1 MFHKTRH
8 THMHA
13 GGCGEG
19 EGGWRGWRGRHGEG
33 QGEARGGGGR
43 GRGPGS
49 EGGRMRRFFEQGD
62 LRLVILGL
70 IADAPAHGYELIRA
84 IEDRVGGAYAPSPG
98 VVYPTLTLL
107 EETGL
112 IEAAPT
118 EGNKRLFRI
127 TDAGRAHLAERK
139 PQHEELLARM
149 DGVRAE
155 RTRGDFTPVIRAMH
169 NLRTALRLRV
179 GRGDVTAETVAAV
192 AAAIDEVAAKVDR
205 A

>member
-1 MFHKTRH
+1 MFHRMRH
-8 THMHA
+8 THMHT

-19 EGGWRGWRGRHGEG
+19 GGWRGWRGRSGEG
-33 QGEARGGGGR
+33 RSESWGGGGGR
-43 GRGPGS
+43 

-62 LRLVILGL
+62 LRLVILAL
-70 IADAPAHGYELIRA
+70 IAEAPAHGYELIRA
-84 IEDRVGGAYAPSPG
+84 IEERVGGAYAPSPG

-112 IEAAPT
+112 IEAA
-118 EGNKRLFRI
+118 ESDGNKRLFRI
-127 TDAGRAHLAERK
+127 TDAGTAHLAERK
-139 PQHEELLARM
+139 AQTDELLARM

-155 RTRGDFTPVIRAMH
+155 RTRGDYTPVVRAMH
-169 NLRTALRLRV
+169 NLRTALRLRLA
-179 GRGDVTAETVAAV
+179 RGEVTAETVAAV